1 VDAGEQP
8 RLADAAADESA
19 RTALSWPLTCV
30 GVRWVGSCAHTCRVK
45 KVRTC
50 AVGTLAHVG

>member
-30 GVRWVGSCAHTCRVK
+30 GVRWVGKCAYTCRVQK
-45 KVRTC
+45 GRAC
-50 AVGTLAHVG
+50 AVKILAHVG